1 MIIIGYLILAVI
13 VMGFSIQLSN
23 YVDIIDKRTS
33 ISGAFIG
40 GVILAAI
47 TSLPELFTSISATAL
62 LGQPELVIGNI
73 LGSDI
78 FNTAVL
84 ASLFLAFPKRFR
96 RARIGASH
104 NLSLVLVAAIYLY
117 LIVVLGLGLEFTIF
131 NVSIHSIV
139 LLAVYL
145 YGVRTMSADDG
156 VSNSDDGA
164 SSQLSMKQIIF
175 RFVLCSVGLVAA
187 SIALT
192 YATDAIASRYQIGTT
207 LAGALL
213 LGVATSLPELTS
225 SINLAKLGNFN
236 AMTGNILGSNL
247 FNFAILTVADLTYAG
262 GSLYVTTSQTW
273 LLLIF
278 GLASAIFIA
287 MPILYKSKGRRKY
300 PRLRKTIYFIPPAL
314 VLASY
319 FAFLALSE
327 PVSCLKRGESP
338 CVKASVPQTSQAV
351 SICESLSTRNRLK
364 RRNQLCFTPLILPPG
379 TVLNTISTI

>member
-1 MIIIGYLILAVI
+1 M
-13 VMGFSIQLSN
+13 
-23 YVDIIDKRTS
+23 DIIDKRTS

-40 GVILAAI
+40 SVILAAI

-84 ASLFLAFPKRFR
+84 ASLFLAFPSASGQ
-96 RARIGASH
+96 ARIGASH

-175 RFVLCSVGLVAA
+175 RFVLCSVGLVVA

-192 YATDAIASRYQIGTT
+192 SATDAIASRYKIGTT

-262 GSLYVTTSQTW
+262 VTIMSPPARPGCC
-273 LLLIF
+273 LSSALPD
-278 GLASAIFIA
+278 AIFIA

-319 FAFLALSE
+319 FAFLALS
-327 PVSCLKRGESP
+327 V
-338 CVKASVPQTSQAV
+338 
-351 SICESLSTRNRLK
+351 
-364 RRNQLCFTPLILPPG
+364 
-379 TVLNTISTI
+379 

>member
-23 YVDIIDKRTS
+23 YADIIDKRTS

-47 TSLPELFTSISATAL
+47 
-62 LGQPELVIGNI
+62 
-73 LGSDI
+73 
-78 FNTAVL
+78 
-84 ASLFLAFPKRFR
+84 
-96 RARIGASH
+96 
-104 NLSLVLVAAIYLY
+104 
-117 LIVVLGLGLEFTIF
+117 
-131 NVSIHSIV
+131 
-139 LLAVYL
+139 
-145 YGVRTMSADDG
+145 
-156 VSNSDDGA
+156 
-164 SSQLSMKQIIF
+164 
-175 RFVLCSVGLVAA
+175 
-187 SIALT
+187 
-192 YATDAIASRYQIGTT
+192 
-207 LAGALL
+207 
-213 LGVATSLPELTS
+213 TSLPELTS

-319 FAFLALSE
+319 FAFLALS
-327 PVSCLKRGESP
+327 V
-338 CVKASVPQTSQAV
+338 
-351 SICESLSTRNRLK
+351 
-364 RRNQLCFTPLILPPG
+364 
-379 TVLNTISTI
+379 

>member
-78 FNTAVL
+78 FNNAVL

-156 VSNSDDGA
+156 VSNSDDSA
-164 SSQLSMKQIIF
+164 SSQLSIKQIIL

-207 LAGALL
+207 LAGGTDLLHQPGKARQLQCHDRQYPRQQPLQLCHPHCGGPHLCGRFALCHHQPDLAVTYLRPCQRHLHCHAHSLQIQGPPQISPSAQDHL
-213 LGVATSLPELTS
+213 LYPAGSGAC
-225 SINLAKLGNFN
+225 KLFCFS
-236 AMTGNILGSNL
+236 GSVCL
-247 FNFAILTVADLTYAG
+247 
-262 GSLYVTTSQTW
+262 SLY
-273 LLLIF
+273 
-278 GLASAIFIA
+278 
-287 MPILYKSKGRRKY
+287 
-300 PRLRKTIYFIPPAL
+300 
-314 VLASY
+314 
-319 FAFLALSE
+319 
-327 PVSCLKRGESP
+327 PV
-338 CVKASVPQTSQAV
+338 
-351 SICESLSTRNRLK
+351 
-364 RRNQLCFTPLILPPG
+364 
-379 TVLNTISTI
+379 

>member
-192 YATDAIASRYQIGTT
+192 YATDTRS
-207 LAGALL
+207 ALP
-213 LGVATSLPELTS
+213 S
-225 SINLAKLGNFN
+225 
-236 AMTGNILGSNL
+236 
-247 FNFAILTVADLTYAG
+247 
-262 GSLYVTTSQTW
+262 
-273 LLLIF
+273 
-278 GLASAIFIA
+278 
-287 MPILYKSKGRRKY
+287 
-300 PRLRKTIYFIPPAL
+300 PA
-314 VLASY
+314 
-319 FAFLALSE
+319 
-327 PVSCLKRGESP
+327 P
-338 CVKASVPQTSQAV
+338 CCWV
-351 SICESLSTRNRLK
+351 
-364 RRNQLCFTPLILPPG
+364 LPPRCR
-379 TVLNTISTI
+379 S

>member
-1 MIIIGYLILAVI
+1 
-13 VMGFSIQLSN
+13 
-23 YVDIIDKRTS
+23 
-33 ISGAFIG
+33 
-40 GVILAAI
+40 
-47 TSLPELFTSISATAL
+47 
-62 LGQPELVIGNI
+62 
-73 LGSDI
+73 
-78 FNTAVL
+78 
-84 ASLFLAFPKRFR
+84 
-96 RARIGASH
+96 
-104 NLSLVLVAAIYLY
+104 
-117 LIVVLGLGLEFTIF
+117 
-131 NVSIHSIV
+131 
-139 LLAVYL
+139 
-145 YGVRTMSADDG
+145 MSADDG

-319 FAFLALSE
+319 FAFLALS
-327 PVSCLKRGESP
+327 V
-338 CVKASVPQTSQAV
+338 
-351 SICESLSTRNRLK
+351 
-364 RRNQLCFTPLILPPG
+364 
-379 TVLNTISTI
+379 

>member
-139 LLAVYL
+139 LPAVYL

-319 FAFLALSE
+319 FAFLALS
-327 PVSCLKRGESP
+327 V
-338 CVKASVPQTSQAV
+338 
-351 SICESLSTRNRLK
+351 
-364 RRNQLCFTPLILPPG
+364 
-379 TVLNTISTI
+379 

>member
-145 YGVRTMSADDG
+145 YGSASLPS
-156 VSNSDDGA
+156 VSLIPLG
-164 SSQLSMKQIIF
+164 
-175 RFVLCSVGLVAA
+175 
-187 SIALT
+187 
-192 YATDAIASRYQIGTT
+192 
-207 LAGALL
+207 AGA
-213 LGVATSLPELTS
+213 
-225 SINLAKLGNFN
+225 N
-236 AMTGNILGSNL
+236 A
-247 FNFAILTVADLTYAG
+247 V
-262 GSLYVTTSQTW
+262 
-273 LLLIF
+273 
-278 GLASAIFIA
+278 
-287 MPILYKSKGRRKY
+287 
-300 PRLRKTIYFIPPAL
+300 
-314 VLASY
+314 
-319 FAFLALSE
+319 FLA
-327 PVSCLKRGESP
+327 
-338 CVKASVPQTSQAV
+338 
-351 SICESLSTRNRLK
+351 
-364 RRNQLCFTPLILPPG
+364 
-379 TVLNTISTI
+379 

>member
-84 ASLFLAFPKRFR
+84 ASLFLTFPKRFR

-117 LIVVLGLGLEFTIF
+117 LIVVLGLGLEF
-131 NVSIHSIV
+131 
-139 LLAVYL
+139 YL

-175 RFVLCSVGLVAA
+175 RFVLCSVGLVTA

-192 YATDAIASRYQIGTT
+192 YSTDAIASRYQIGTT

-225 SINLAKLGNFN
+225 SLNLAKLGNFN

-262 GSLYVTTSQTW
+262 GSLYVTTSQIW

-319 FAFLALSE
+319 FAFLALS
-327 PVSCLKRGESP
+327 V
-338 CVKASVPQTSQAV
+338 
-351 SICESLSTRNRLK
+351 
-364 RRNQLCFTPLILPPG
+364 
-379 TVLNTISTI
+379 

>member
-1 MIIIGYLILAVI
+1 M
-13 VMGFSIQLSN
+13 
-23 YVDIIDKRTS
+23 
-33 ISGAFIG
+33 
-40 GVILAAI
+40 
-47 TSLPELFTSISATAL
+47 
-62 LGQPELVIGNI
+62 
-73 LGSDI
+73 
-78 FNTAVL
+78 L

-156 VSNSDDGA
+156 VSNSDDDA
-164 SSQLSMKQIIF
+164 SSQLSLKQIIF
-175 RFVLCSVGLVAA
+175 RFVLCSVGLVAT

-319 FAFLALSE
+319 FAFLALS
-327 PVSCLKRGESP
+327 V
-338 CVKASVPQTSQAV
+338 
-351 SICESLSTRNRLK
+351 
-364 RRNQLCFTPLILPPG
+364 
-379 TVLNTISTI
+379 

>member
-156 VSNSDDGA
+156 VSNSDA
-164 SSQLSMKQIIF
+164 SQLSMKQIIF

-319 FAFLALSE
+319 FAFLALS
-327 PVSCLKRGESP
+327 V
-338 CVKASVPQTSQAV
+338 
-351 SICESLSTRNRLK
+351 
-364 RRNQLCFTPLILPPG
+364 
-379 TVLNTISTI
+379 

>member
-117 LIVVLGLGLEFTIF
+117 LIVVLGQGLEFTIF

-319 FAFLALSE
+319 FAFLALS
-327 PVSCLKRGESP
+327 V
-338 CVKASVPQTSQAV
+338 
-351 SICESLSTRNRLK
+351 
-364 RRNQLCFTPLILPPG
+364 
-379 TVLNTISTI
+379 